1 MSGAKLLLGRLRAEA
16 SRYRWCREMY
26 RAVRQTGLVGK
37 HAPAEPTAITS
48 GIFAFETPRG
58 DILRRVEAIS
68 GWYLPLNQDSET
80 YGLQVTVD
88 GTPVAALARAYRSDV
103 AAAYPGNSRAVRSGF
118 FGDVVL
124 PDAISPRGD
133 VRLGIDRVDNG
144 RRAHLFEKSFAVD
157 DPAAASGPRPV
168 AFALEDILQDPPT
181 GERVARDGRGAFAT
195 SSHPVRTV
203 FGTPHFHP
211 PDTQPI
217 LRLSVE
223 GTTHP
228 YGEKA
233 QSIIDAADGLILNF
247 GAGIQSEDRLYP
259 HVVNLDAIHFRNID
273 VVNSCRRLPFRDE
286 TFTAVVSQA
295 VFEHVADP
303 FFAAAELLRVLKPG
317 GIALIDTA
325 FMQPFHGDP
334 DHYFNMTLPGLRE
347 IMRGFEILELGVQPY
362 QNPSLG
368 LLMQVETIAPL
379 LPHGRW
385 RRQAER
391 VAAWLRREGA
401 ALDDALGP
409 VGREVLAAG
418 VYVRARKPFV

>member
-1 MSGAKLLLGRLRAEA
+1 MYHAVRRTGLLGKRAP
-16 SRYRWCREMY
+16 
-26 RAVRQTGLVGK
+26 T
-37 HAPAEPTAITS
+37 EPTPITS
-48 GIFAFETPRG
+48 GFFALEAPKG
-58 DILRRVEAIS
+58 NLLRRIEAIS
-68 GWYLPLNQDSET
+68 GWYVPLEQEAET
-80 YGLQVTVD
+80 YSLQVTVD
-88 GTPVAALARAYRSDV
+88 GKPTAMLSRRYRPDV
-103 AAAYPGNSRAVRSGF
+103 AAAYPTNPRSVRSGF

-124 PDAISPRGD
+124 ADADSARRE
-133 VRLGIDRVDNG
+133 VTVGIECVHSDRRTN
-144 RRAHLFEKSFAVD
+144 LFAKSFVIEDSQAAVQ
-157 DPAAASGPRPV
+157 PRHLTFP
-168 AFALEDILQDPPT
+168 LEEILQDPLT
-181 GERVARDGRGAFAT
+181 GERVSRDGRGGFTT

-217 LRLSVE
+217 LRLSEE

-233 QSIIDAADGLILNF
+233 QSMIDAADGLVLDF

-259 HVVNLDAIHFRNID
+259 HVVNLDAIHFRNVD

-286 TFTAVVSQA
+286 TFAAVVSQA

-303 FFAAAELLRVLKPG
+303 FFAAAEVLRVLKPG

-368 LLMQVETIAPL
+368 LLMQVDTIVPL

-385 RRQAER
+385 RRQAEQA
-391 VAAWLRREGA
+391 AAWLRKQGA
-401 ALDDALGP
+401 ALDEALGP

-418 VYVRARKPFV
+418 VYVRARKPRT

>member
-1 MSGAKLLLGRLRAEA
+1 MSGSKLVDRLRAEA
-16 SRYRWCREMY
+16 RRHPWCREVY
-26 RAVRQTGLVGK
+26 RAARRTVLLGTRT
-37 HAPAEPTAITS
+37 PAQPTASTS
-48 GIFAFETPRG
+48 GTFALEAPKGDSLRG
-58 DILRRVEAIS
+58 IEPIS
-68 GWYLPLNQDSET
+68 GWYMAHGKEAVT
-80 YGLQVTVD
+80 YTLQVTVD
-88 GTPVAALARAYRSDV
+88 GNPTATLSRGYRSDV
-103 AAAYPGNSRAVRSGF
+103 AAAYPTNPLAVRSGF

-124 PDAISPRGD
+124 RGAD
-133 VRLGIDRVDNG
+133 SAKREVTVGIDRVDAECRTN
-144 RRAHLFEKSFAVD
+144 LFAKSFVFEGSEVAFH
-157 DPAAASGPRPV
+157 PRPTT
-168 AFALEDILQDPPT
+168 FSLENLLQDPLT
-181 GERVARDGRGAFAT
+181 GERVSRDGRGGFTT
-195 SSHPVRTV
+195 STHPVRTV
-203 FGTPHFHP
+203 LGTPHFHP

-217 LRLSVE
+217 IRLSE
-223 GTTHP
+223 RGTTHP

-233 QSIIDAADGLILNF
+233 QAIIDAADGLTLDF

-259 HVVNLDAIHFRNID
+259 HVVNLDAIHFRNVD

-295 VFEHVADP
+295 VFEHVPEP

-317 GIALIDTA
+317 GVALIDTA

-391 VAAWLRREGA
+391 AAAWLRRQGG
-401 ALDDALGP
+401 ALDEALGP

-418 VYVRARKPFV
+418 VYVRARKPRA